1 MMDNRLQK
9 GEKKEMNLKNK
20 ISTKTAISI
29 VTLFLVIS
37 IAIPMTTLSTA
48 SAHTPAWEIVSY
60 AYVTA
65 APNPVGVGQT
75 VYVYMWVDIP
85 IAGAVIAN
93 DIRRSGYT
101 LITENPEGTT
111 STQTWGVIDDTTGIQ
126 AYSFTPDKVGD
137 YTLTF
142 KYAGQV
148 HRWNQANTPGLSAA
162 NALYENDTFLP
173 AEVTMTLT
181 VQEEQIKGI
190 TPSAALPTEYW
201 TRPISGENT
210 DWYSISSHWLNG
222 PYIRSGA
229 TATGGA
235 GFARY
240 QPDGSG
246 PETSHVMWTK
256 PLQFGGVV
264 GGTSTQNLGEG
275 YYTGSSYNTRFANAI
290 VMHGNL
296 YYQEPYGNSGGGG
309 DYLAVDLL
317 TGEELWRINAS
328 ATGVSLVPSFG
339 YMFSFHDGNQ
349 HGVLPNGL
357 LIATTTA
364 YSGKGTVWKAY
375 DARTGV
381 LTSMEITNIPTG
393 TTTGTLAA
401 NQATGASA
409 AGSKGEYLIY
419 NLVNYGTTS
428 NPNWYLSLWNFSK
441 IQQLTPGQIGAGN
454 WYPGTFNAT
463 DSRLFEFNVSIPSI
477 KGTGWTIYRDVVV
490 NDKLLLVQGSLGTGP
505 RVQGSGAT
513 ITAVNINTGSFGSVL
528 WSKYYAPA
536 PGNTTRVIVT
546 VDPIANTFVTEDKET
561 LELNGFSLTN
571 GNHLWT
577 SQALIVEWDTLRRV
591 TLSAYGNIYAAGY
604 DGIVYCYDDATGELL
619 WSYGK
624 GGEGNSTYAG
634 ANTVYSHYPLF
645 VDVIADGKVYLGT
658 TEHSPDQPLYK
669 DAVYRCLNATT
680 GEEIWTL
687 TGMGTGMYVGSYD
700 IVADGYFTYLNIYDM
715 QVYCVGKSASKL
727 TVDAPLTSVAQ
738 GQSLVIRGT
747 ITDIAA
753 GTTQNEQAARFPN
766 GVPCVSDTSMKQWME
781 YVYMQQ
787 NKPTDTTGVEINL
800 AVIDSNGNYRTI
812 GTAVSDANGFYSMQW
827 TPDITGEYRVIATFA
842 GTNAYYGSTAETA
855 FAVDEAA
862 ATPAPTEA
870 PKDSVADQ
878 YLLPGIVAI
887 IIAIVVGF
895 AVTILMLKKRP

>member
-1 MMDNRLQK
+1 
-9 GEKKEMNLKNK
+9 
-20 ISTKTAISI
+20 
-29 VTLFLVIS
+29 
-37 IAIPMTTLSTA
+37 MTTLSTA

-93 DIRRSGYT
+93 DIRRNGYT
-101 LITENPEGTT
+101 LTITQPDGTNT
-111 STQTWGVIDDTTGIQ
+111 TQTWGVIEDTTGIQ
-126 AYSFTPDKVGD
+126 AYFFTPDTVGD

-142 KYAGQV
+142 NYAGQV
-148 HRWNQANTPGLSAA
+148 HKWNQANTPGLSVA
-162 NALYENDTFLP
+162 NAAFENDTFLP
-173 AEVTMTLT
+173 AQAITTLT
-181 VQEEQIKGI
+181 VQEEPIKGI
-190 TPSAALPTEYW
+190 TPSAPLPTEYW

-210 DWYSISSHWLNG
+210 DWYSISSNWLNG

-229 TATGGA
+229 TSTGGA

-240 QPDGSG
+240 QKDGAG
-246 PETSHVMWTK
+246 PETAHIMWTK

-264 GGTSTQNLGEG
+264 GGSSTGNLGEG

-290 VMHGNL
+290 VMHGTL

-309 DYLAVDLL
+309 YYLAVDLL

-328 ATGVSLVPSFG
+328 ATGVNLVPSFG
-339 YMFSFHDGNQ
+339 YMYSYHDGNQ

-364 YSGKGTVWKAY
+364 YSGQGTVWKAY

-381 LTSMEITNIPTG
+381 LTSMHLTNVPTG
-393 TTTGTLAA
+393 TTIGTLAA

-409 AGSKGEYLIY
+409 AGPSGEYLIY

-428 NPNWYLSLWNFSK
+428 NPNWYLSLWNASK

-463 DSRLFEFNVSIPSI
+463 DSRLFEWNVSIPSL
-477 KGTGWTIYRDVVV
+477 KGTGWTIYRDVIVG
-490 NDKLLLVQGSLGTGP
+490 DKLLLVQGSLGTGP

-513 ITAVNINTGSFGSVL
+513 ITAVNINTNNFGSVL

-536 PGNTTRVIVT
+536 SGNVTRVIVT
-546 VDPIANTFVTEDKET
+546 VDAIANTFVTEDKET
-561 LELNGFSLTN
+561 MELNGFSLDN

-591 TLSAYGNIYAAGY
+591 TLSAYGNLYAAGY
-604 DGIVYCYDDATGELL
+604 DGIVYCYDDATGKLL

-680 GEEIWTL
+680 GEEIWAL
-687 TGMGTGMYVGSYD
+687 TGMGTGMYVGAND
-700 IVADGYFTYLNIYDM
+700 IVVDGYFVYLNIYDM
-715 QVYCVGKSASKL
+715 QIYSLGKGASKL
-727 TVDAPLTSVAQ
+727 TVDAPSAALTQ
-738 GQSLVIRGT
+738 GQSLVIRGAV
-747 ITDIAA
+747 TDLAA

-766 GVPCVSDTSMKQWME
+766 GVPCVSDASMREWME
-781 YVYMQQ
+781 YVYQQ
-787 NKPTDTTGVEINL
+787 QARPTDVTGVEINL
-800 AVIDSNGNYRTI
+800 AVIDANGNYRAI
-812 GTAVSDANGFYSMQW
+812 GTTTSDASGTYSYQW
-827 TPDITGEYRVIATFA
+827 TPDISGKYTVVATFA
-842 GTNAYYGSTAETA
+842 GTNAYYGSSAETA
-855 FAVDEAA
+855 FAVDEVA
-862 ATPAPTEA
+862 ATATPQATQPPSAADLYFVPAIA
-870 PKDSVADQ
+870 GLFVAVIVSIVLT
-878 YLLPGIVAI
+878 LLV
-887 IIAIVVGF
+887 
-895 AVTILMLKKRP
+895 LRKRP